1 MFSVLTLASH
11 ISLSLKIIQWH
22 PSTVPICI
30 KNSNYSITKKV
41 PKVPKLSLQ
50 HSPVWDMTT
59 NTINLPVGGLQV
71 FRPCC
76 PDHDVLHV
84 TPSHV
89 TVHLFKYHHNCHLG
103 SNSLIIRF
111 FRKPPHFKKFRFISI
126 QDAYISYSIARFTL
140 CCIHRCIIIIPARP
154 EHRCLQR
161 GVLRLRCQ
169 CVR

>member
-1 MFSVLTLASH
+1 
-11 ISLSLKIIQWH
+11 
-22 PSTVPICI
+22 
-30 KNSNYSITKKV
+30 
-41 PKVPKLSLQ
+41 
-50 HSPVWDMTT
+50 MTT

-111 FRKPPHFKKFRFISI
+111 FRKPPHFRFISI
-126 QDAYISYSIARFTL
+126 KMPTYPTPLPDSLYAVFTDVSLSYLQGQSTDACSEGCWGWGASVWGSAGVVEIGGDNLTFTQGSRAVGGRQGGAACLRIPWNSTFL
-140 CCIHRCIIIIPARP
+140 CGMGNKRGII
-154 EHRCLQR
+154 
-161 GVLRLRCQ
+161 
-169 CVR
+169 